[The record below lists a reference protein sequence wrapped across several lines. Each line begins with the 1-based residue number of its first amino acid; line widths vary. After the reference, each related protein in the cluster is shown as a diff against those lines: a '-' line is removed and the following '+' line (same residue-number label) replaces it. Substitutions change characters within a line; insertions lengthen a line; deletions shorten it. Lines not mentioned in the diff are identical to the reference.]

1 MQVRILTDGN
11 IDRASAISAVMDVG
25 GSMLMVEAVML
36 SLALMWI
43 VLSGKRWKA
52 SGWILWI
59 LMSTNNV

>member
-43 VLSGKRWKA
+43 VLSGKRVGGFFG
-52 SGWILWI
+52 S
-59 LMSTNNV
+59 